1 MNNEISIPHGNWT
14 TSLTKYD
21 FDKLCKFPFNFHGV
35 IHLKKNDGGIDWQK
49 LTSALAKFFTFKP
62 TIAFEDT
69 TDPND
74 HHIHY
79 LIALTKNQIPH
90 HSKHLQT
97 NYDAIQRTKTDIFPK
112 VHLMGGYNR
121 HLQPIRTTVSRTLRY
136 ASRQTHNEQISEVY
150 RSNHLN
156 GNDIQDERSLY
167 INGLFFHNNSQT
179 TSKCLISFSLEL
191 WKQRRTRDVS
201 NNQVLTPETKEKNDA
216 HEASHVPVIDNR
228 QAVFT
233 LCYEVGV

>member
-1 MNNEISIPHGNWT
+1 MNNEISIPHGNWK

-21 FDKLCKFPFNFHGV
+21 FDKLSKFPFNFHGV

-79 LIALTKNQIPH
+79 LIALSKNQIPH

-97 NYDAIQRTKTDIFPK
+97 NYDAIQGTNTDIFPK

-150 RSNHLN
+150 RSNHLI
-156 GNDIQDERSLY
+156 GDI
-167 INGLFFHNNSQT
+167 
-179 TSKCLISFSLEL
+179 
-191 WKQRRTRDVS
+191 VS
-201 NNQVLTPETKEKNDA
+201 NSLSAPKQKLVTEKLNAPCRETDNGAFIVPTRAELTPQHDPNETYRDLPNEVA
-216 HEASHVPVIDNR
+216 VPRSGN
-228 QAVFT
+228 A
-233 LCYEVGV
+233 